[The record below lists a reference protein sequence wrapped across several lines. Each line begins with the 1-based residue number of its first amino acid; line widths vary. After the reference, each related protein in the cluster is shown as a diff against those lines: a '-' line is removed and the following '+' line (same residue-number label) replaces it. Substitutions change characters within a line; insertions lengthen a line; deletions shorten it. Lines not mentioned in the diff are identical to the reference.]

1 MIIIIGYDL
10 PYVLYIYRPSPYI
23 FIYRPFPYNSAVSQD
38 SRNSSRLATR
48 PSDDDEAF
56 ALARILPFLCK
67 CRDPA
72 PARVAVQMLNEVRPG
87 RWCDRG
93 EGAPLNFCSKVSDS
107 RGPLTAAL
115 SHRPGAARASW
126 LLCLAGTKPATGR
139 LSTPPERRLLP
150 PQAGGFDHRLTYS

>member
-1 MIIIIGYDL
+1 MSSQTTDVQAPSLSLFASGITEVPAEFTAFLEAGGEIGSRTTPLTIADL
-10 PYVLYIYRPSPYI
+10 KK
-23 FIYRPFPYNSAVSQD
+23 AVKEQQKLSWLELMDLIDASGQ
-38 SRNSSRLATR
+38 ATQEQLEAV
-48 PSDDDEAF
+48 DDA
-56 ALARILPFLCK
+56 PVGPCK

-115 SHRPGAARASW
+115 SHRPGLRE
-126 LLCLAGTKPATGR
+126 LAGCCA
-139 LSTPPERRLLP
+139 
-150 PQAGGFDHRLTYS
+150 